1 MYTSFHIQNFRCF
14 HGLTIEPLARVNLI
28 CGKNNA
34 GKTALLEALWVHTHP
49 TRPRQALQIEQAR
62 GLPRMGATAPF
73 ADIFLNYQTQSTI
86 NLAAKGHWDE
96 ESRSLDIT
104 PVHRRP
110 ETYSPWPALSEDGE
124 EPELFSDS
132 EDEYELRFE
141 YYDGPEDIPLN
152 ANVWAY
158 QDASGQLQIREDSSP
173 RPPIAARSQF
183 ELASRRPIRP
193 DLASRLGKA
202 ELEGYLPYFEDMLRI
217 LEPRLKGLTTIVN
230 NDGTPHIY
238 ARFGNDLR
246 LPIAAMGEGTGRL
259 LSMALRFPYAK
270 DGIILIDEIENGLH
284 HSVLVDVWKSLDW
297 LSREFN
303 VQIFATTHS
312 YECLQAARDAFASS
326 EQQDLC
332 IHRLERQEGRIQAT
346 TYPFE
351 ALDFTLEYGAELR
364 G

>member
-73 ADIFLNYQTQSTI
+73 ADIFLNYQPQSTI

-110 ETYSPWPALSEDGE
+110 ETYSPWPVLSEDGE

-183 ELASRRPIRP
+183 EFASRRPIRP

-202 ELEGYLPYFEDMLRI
+202 ELEGYLPYFEDMLQI
-217 LEPRLKGLTTIVN
+217 LEPRLKSLTTIVN

-238 ARFGNDLR
+238 ARLENNLR

-297 LSREFN
+297 LSRKFN
-303 VQIFATTHS
+303 VQVFATPIAMSASWRPITLSPNLNQMS
-312 YECLQAARDAFASS
+312 YTCTA
-326 EQQDLC
+326 
-332 IHRLERQEGRIQAT
+332 
-346 TYPFE
+346 
-351 ALDFTLEYGAELR
+351 
-364 G
+364 

>member
-14 HGLTIEPLARVNLI
+14 EDLKIEPLARVNLI

-73 ADIFLNYQTQSTI
+73 ADIFLNYQPQSTI
-86 NLAAKGHWDE
+86 NLAAMGHWDE

-104 PVHRRP
+104 PVRRRP

-141 YYDGPEDIPLN
+141 YFDGPEDIPLN

-183 ELASRRPIRP
+183 EFASRRPIRP

-230 NDGTPHIY
+230 NDGIPHIY
-238 ARFGNDLR
+238 ARLGNDLR

-284 HSVLVDVWKSLDW
+284 HSVLVNVWKSLDW
-297 LSREFN
+297 LSRKFN

-312 YECLQAARDAFASS
+312 YECIGAANNAFTELESDA
-326 EQQDLC
+326 LHL
-332 IHRLERQEGRIQAT
+332 HRLRRDEDHIKAV
-346 TYPFE
+346 TYTKE
-351 ALDFTLEYGAELR
+351 ALDTNIEYLWELR
-364 G
+364 